1 MLTDERTERKTEL
14 WLAAMAS
21 ATLVVVFVVAA
32 LLGAFDVV
40 LTDEAGVVVGVIP
53 RAGAVQAWGTL
64 CTTIGAA
71 SLGYMTA
78 RAAKKIQEL
87 RA

>member
-1 MLTDERTERKTEL
+1 MVTDERAERKTEL
-14 WLAAMAS
+14 WLAALAS

-40 LTDEAGVVVGVIP
+40 ITDEAGVVVDVLP
-53 RAGAVQAWGTL
+53 RSGAVQAWGTL

-78 RAAKKIQEL
+78 RAAKKIQEI
-87 RA
+87 RS